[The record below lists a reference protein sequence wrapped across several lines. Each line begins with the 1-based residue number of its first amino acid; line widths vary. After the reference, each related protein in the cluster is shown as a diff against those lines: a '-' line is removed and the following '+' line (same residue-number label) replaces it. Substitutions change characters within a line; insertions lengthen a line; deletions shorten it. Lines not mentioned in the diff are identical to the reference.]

1 MTLTLN
7 FEEEVL
13 NSPNRRSADGV
24 EDASRSRSAKR
35 GAEADL
41 QNSVTASIV
50 VAVTQSVLQ
59 LVTIAIVVLLFVRT
73 TRAAK
78 ERHIAQKQ
86 PLGGSQI

>member
-1 MTLTLN
+1 M
-7 FEEEVL
+7 
-13 NSPNRRSADGV
+13 
-24 EDASRSRSAKR
+24 
-35 GAEADL
+35 